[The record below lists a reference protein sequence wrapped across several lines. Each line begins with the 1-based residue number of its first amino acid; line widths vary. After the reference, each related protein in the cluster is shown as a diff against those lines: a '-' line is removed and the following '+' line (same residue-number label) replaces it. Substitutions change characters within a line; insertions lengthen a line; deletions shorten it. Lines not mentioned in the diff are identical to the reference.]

1 MKYNAITQAE
11 YDFLTKRINE
21 LESAQKVALK
31 DLKHALNY
39 GSETWHDNDMYDTA
53 KNKQNELNNE
63 KKKIEQVLR
72 SSKIISTPTKSKSVV
87 VIGTVVLLRDQ
98 ESDEILTLSIG
109 GSEAYRMG
117 DNWISLDSPL
127 GKYIKGKK
135 QGDVITAKL
144 PAKTTT
150 YKIESVNIIDN

>member
-21 LESAQKVALK
+21 LESAQKLALK

-53 KNKQNELNNE
+53 KNKQNEINNE
-63 KKKIEQVLR
+63 RKKIEQILK
-72 SSKIISTPTKSKSVV
+72 SSKIINTPTKSKSVV
-87 VIGTVVLLRDQ
+87 IGTVVSLRDL
-98 ESDEILTLSIG
+98 ELDEILILSIG

-117 DNWISLDSPL
+117 DDWISLDSPL
-127 GKYIKGKK
+127 GKYIKGKN
-135 QGDVITAKL
+135 QGDVITVKL

-150 YKIESVNIIDN
+150 YKIESVNIIDK

>member
-21 LESAQKVALK
+21 LERTQKLALK

-53 KNKQNELNNE
+53 KNKQNEINNE
-63 KKKIEQVLR
+63 KKKIEQVLK
-72 SSKIISTPTKSKSVV
+72 SSKIINIPTKSKSVV
-87 VIGTVVLLRDQ
+87 IGTVVSLRDL
-98 ESDEILTLSIG
+98 ELDEILTLSIG

-117 DNWISLDSPL
+117 DDWISLVSPL
-127 GKYIKGKK
+127 GKYIKGKN
-135 QGDVITAKL
+135 QGDVITVKL

-150 YKIESVNIIDN
+150 YKIESINIIDK

>member
-21 LESAQKVALK
+21 LESAQKLALK

-53 KNKQNELNNE
+53 KNKQNEINNE
-63 KKKIEQVLR
+63 RKKIEQILK
-72 SSKIISTPTKSKSVV
+72 SSKIINTPTKSKSVV
-87 VIGTVVLLRDQ
+87 IGTVVSLRDL
-98 ESDEILTLSIG
+98 ELDEILTLSIG

-117 DNWISLDSPL
+117 DDWISLDLSL
-127 GKYIKGKK
+127 IH
-135 QGDVITAKL
+135 I
-144 PAKTTT
+144 
-150 YKIESVNIIDN
+150 

>member
-21 LESAQKVALK
+21 LESAQKLALK

-53 KNKQNELNNE
+53 KNKQNEINNE
-63 KKKIEQVLR
+63 KKKIEQVLK
-72 SSKIISTPTKSKSVV
+72 SSKIINIPTKSKSVV
-87 VIGTVVLLRDQ
+87 IGTVVSLRDL
-98 ESDEILTLSIG
+98 ELDEILTLSIG

-117 DNWISLDSPL
+117 DDWISLDSPL
-127 GKYIKGKK
+127 GKYIKGKN
-135 QGDVITAKL
+135 QGDVITVKL

-150 YKIESVNIIDN
+150 YKIESVNIIDK

>member
-11 YDFLTKRINE
+11 YDFLIKRIKE
-21 LESAQKVALK
+21 LENAQKVALK

-53 KNKQNELNNE
+53 KNKQNEINNE
-63 KKKIEQVLR
+63 KKKIEQILK
-72 SSKIISTPTKSKSVV
+72 SSKIIDTPTKSKSVV
-87 VIGTVVLLRDQ
+87 IGTVVSLRDQ

-127 GKYIKGKK
+127 GKYIKAKN

-150 YKIESVNIIDN
+150 YKIESVNIIGN

>member
-21 LESAQKVALK
+21 LESAQKLALK

-53 KNKQNELNNE
+53 KNKQNEINNE
-63 KKKIEQVLR
+63 RKKIEQILK
-72 SSKIISTPTKSKSVV
+72 SSKIINTPTKSKSVV
-87 VIGTVVLLRDQ
+87 IGTVVSLRDL
-98 ESDEILTLSIG
+98 ELDEILTLSIG

-117 DNWISLDSPL
+117 DDWISLDSPL
-127 GKYIKGKK
+127 GKYIKGKN
-135 QGDVITAKL
+135 QGDVITVKL

-150 YKIESVNIIDN
+150 YKIESINIIDK